1 MRRSRVARITLVC
14 VCVCV
19 CVASVCDLSC
29 FGVLVSIVLLIAWGT
44 AVVADAALMSVP
56 NYAHVAWVI
65 AGKAH
70 ASWEYND
77 EDLACVSARFLRIR
91 SW

>member
-1 MRRSRVARITLVC
+1 MPVLHS
-14 VCVCV
+14 CVCV

-56 NYAHVAWVI
+56 NYVHVAWVI
-65 AGKAH
+65 SGKAH
-70 ASWEYND
+70 ASWEYHE
-77 EDLACVSARFLRIR
+77 EDLACASARFLRIR
-91 SW
+91 SR